1 MFNSKQEMNKIFTH
15 DDLVRFIYKETT
27 PEETLAIKKA
37 ILCDV
42 ELAKTYQGML
52 TACEELDCL
61 SFEPDTSSIN
71 LILQYSKNS
80 VRTESH

>member
-1 MFNSKQEMNKIFTH
+1 MFNPQQVMKIFTQ

-27 PEETLAIKKA
+27 PEESLAIKKA
-37 ILCDV
+37 ILTDV

-61 SFEPDTSSIN
+61 SFEPDASSVN
-71 LILQYSKNS
+71 LILQYSKDS